1 MIESLHS
8 AIATDAK
15 AIFKSRKEQLSK
27 EGFSVAVS
35 HFGVF
40 SQDLINSL
48 SSGVEDL
55 LISSGDKK
63 HIVKRMFSILIEG
76 LQNVRIHGEKDQYD
90 KQIGFL
96 QIAKCDQFYK
106 VIFGNILSANDKE
119 ALTHYLNNINEMSEA
134 ELKEMYLDVLS
145 MGYLSQKGGAG
156 LGFITMKLKS
166 ANKMKF
172 DIESISDNKFF
183 FCIEVKLER

>member
-15 AIFKSRKEQLSK
+15 VIFKSRKEQLSK
-27 EGFSVAVS
+27 EGFSVVVS

-63 HIVKRMFSILIEG
+63 HIVKKAVLIR
-76 LQNVRIHGEKDQYD
+76 VVIH
-90 KQIGFL
+90 IGY
-96 QIAKCDQFYK
+96 IA
-106 VIFGNILSANDKE
+106 VMVWEN
-119 ALTHYLNNINEMSEA
+119 MRW
-134 ELKEMYLDVLS
+134 
-145 MGYLSQKGGAG
+145 
-156 LGFITMKLKS
+156 
-166 ANKMKF
+166 
-172 DIESISDNKFF
+172 IEREVDTIKFF
-183 FCIEVKLER
+183 ALYIIAYQAPVKINRDRI

>member
-15 AIFKSRKEQLSK
+15 AIFKSRKEQLSE
-27 EGFSVAVS
+27 EGYGIAVS

-48 SSGVEDL
+48 SMGVEDL
-55 LISSGDKK
+55 LVSSGDKK

-76 LQNVRIHGEKDQYD
+76 LQNIRIHGEKDEYD

-96 QIAKCDQFYK
+96 QIAKCDDFYK
-106 VIFGNILSANDKE
+106 VVFGNILNVDDRE
-119 ALTHYLNNINEMSEA
+119 AITHYLDKINEMTET

-145 MGYLSQKGGAG
+145 MGYMSQKGGAG

-166 ANKMKF
+166 ANKMRF
-172 DIESISDNKFF
+172 DIEPISDEKLF
-183 FCIEVKLER
+183 FCVEVKIER

>member
-15 AIFKSRKEQLSK
+15 VIFKSRKEQLSK

-119 ALTHYLNNINEMSEA
+119 ALTHYLNNINEFF
-134 ELKEMYLDVLS
+134 ELK
-145 MGYLSQKGGAG
+145 K
-156 LGFITMKLKS
+156 K
-166 ANKMKF
+166 
-172 DIESISDNKFF
+172 
-183 FCIEVKLER
+183 